1 MRSPIEV
8 VDKKII
14 LPLSTLRTEFGLAFL
29 YFGLLLGIK
38 ASDILDNPWLLGI
51 WLILFWGILF
61 LDLARPRMNASSY
74 GSSKIGHATDSRK
87 EENIKGKKKNRV
99 RLQRFGIVLASICIT
114 LLIMNFSEA
123 FFFRIESLF
132 RIVHFGDSL
141 ANWVLLSF
149 ILVVTNMLGTLA
161 SLGKTDTA
169 PFARLFP
176 ILALGIVYLK
186 GVI

>member
-8 VDKKII
+8 VDKNII
-14 LPLSTLRTEFGLAFL
+14 LPLSTLRTELGLAFL

-51 WLILFWGILF
+51 WLILFLGILF
-61 LDLARPRMNASSY
+61 LDLARPRMSPSSLR
-74 GSSKIGHATDSRK
+74 GSKIADGADSKK
-87 EENIKGKKKNRV
+87 EKGTKGKKRNLM
-99 RLQRFGIVLASICIT
+99 RLQRFGIVLASICISI
-114 LLIMNFSEA
+114 LVMSFSEA

-141 ANWVLLSF
+141 ANWVLLCF
-149 ILVVTNMLGTLA
+149 ILVVTNMVGTLA
-161 SLGKTDTA
+161 SLRKTDTA
-169 PFARLFP
+169 PYARLFP
-176 ILALGIVYLK
+176 ILTLGIIYLK